1 MSLSCLVFSSCVMTS
16 SQQDEKLTMEL
27 TTEAGHTTTNTAPTR
42 VDRNAVIENAHK
54 VVRESGYKL

>member
-1 MSLSCLVFSSCVMTS
+1 MTS

-42 VDRNAVIENAHK
+42 VDRNAVGLS
-54 VVRESGYKL
+54 VMPLPVPLLLSGYPLYVETF